1 MIFTNLARLIAFL
14 GAVFGALQILM
25 GVSIAEEWMLP
36 YREAMERYAPGSK
49 TSGEIVDRGI
59 YIILIAVV
67 MGTLAEISL
76 ALQKR

>member
-1 MIFTNLARLIAFL
+1 MIFTNLARLIALL
-14 GAVFGALQILM
+14 GAVFGALQVLM

-36 YREAMERYAPGSK
+36 YREALERYVPSSK
-49 TSGEIVDRGI
+49 TSGEIIDKGI
-59 YIILIAVV
+59 RTILIAVV